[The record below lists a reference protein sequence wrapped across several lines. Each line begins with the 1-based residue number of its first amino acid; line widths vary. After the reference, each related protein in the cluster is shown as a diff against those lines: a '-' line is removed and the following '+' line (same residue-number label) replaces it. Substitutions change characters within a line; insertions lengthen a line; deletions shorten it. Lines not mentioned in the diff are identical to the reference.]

1 MLLQWCSDWMFVAS
15 ISLPTVI
22 VAMPHAEVAKPV
34 VAGRANCLVVDDE
47 PSVRRSLTR
56 MLQAQGFTCL
66 EAGSGR
72 EGLQVLERT
81 GEIPLIISDMRM
93 PELDGMGFLEAVR
106 QKFPD
111 SSVIMLSG
119 ISETTTAVDCL
130 HLGAADFLLKP
141 ISLGELQ
148 ARVSRALE
156 KRALVLQNRFYQ
168 QHLEQQVQE
177 QAQRIQELFLQGVQM
192 LARAL
197 EAKDAYT
204 RGHSI
209 RVSQYAVATAAELGF
224 AGPSLDGIR
233 LGGELHDIGKI
244 GTREAVLHKPS
255 SLTPDEF
262 RQITEHPALGERM
275 LSPLAHES
283 PDVLRIVRSH
293 HERLDGR
300 GFPDG
305 LRGERIPIEARI
317 VAVADSF
324 DAMTTRR
331 PYREARP
338 LDDAML
344 ELRRVAGTQLD
355 PEVVEAFITSFPCA
369 CALSE
374 SGEPVA
380 HSNFAQHGAH
390 ANGQR
395 FNLPQASERFRIN
408 TGFVQQ
414 EELGL
419 G

>member
-1 MLLQWCSDWMFVAS
+1 VDIPARCTYSVGPVDVRGIHHPS
-15 ISLPTVI
+15 SSVYRR
-22 VAMPHAEVAKPV
+22 MPLAQDARPV
-34 VAGRANCLVVDDE
+34 VAGSANCLIVDDE
-47 PSVRRSLTR
+47 PSVRRSLAR
-56 MLQAQGFTCL
+56 MLAAQGFNCL
-66 EAGSGR
+66 EAGTGK
-72 EGLQVLERT
+72 EGLEVLDQT

-106 QKFPD
+106 ERFPD

-119 ISETTTAVDCL
+119 MSETTTAVDCL

-148 ARVSRALE
+148 ARVTRALE

-168 QHLEQQVQE
+168 EHLERQVQE

-209 RVSQYAVATAAELGF
+209 RVSRYAVATAAGLGF
-224 AGPSLDGIR
+224 VGARLDGIR

-244 GTREAVLHKPS
+244 GTREAVLHKPT
-255 SLTPDEF
+255 SLTADEF

-293 HERLDGR
+293 HERLDGG

-305 LRGERIPIEARI
+305 LRGEKIPIEARI

-338 LDDAML
+338 PDDAMR

-355 PEVVEAFITSFPCA
+355 PQAVEAFVAAFPDPRV
-369 CALSE
+369 L
-374 SGEPVA
+374 PVSA
-380 HSNFAQHGAH
+380 
-390 ANGQR
+390 
-395 FNLPQASERFRIN
+395 
-408 TGFVQQ
+408 
-414 EELGL
+414 
-419 G
+419 

>member
-1 MLLQWCSDWMFVAS
+1 MARPGAAMLPGGSTVDIPGRWFIVFVRLDVRGIHHPPELVYS
-15 ISLPTVI
+15 R
-22 VAMPHAEVAKPV
+22 MPLAQSARPV
-34 VAGRANCLVVDDE
+34 VAGSANCLIVDDE
-47 PSVRRSLTR
+47 PSVRRSLAR
-56 MLQAQGFTCL
+56 MLATQGFVCL
-66 EAGSGR
+66 EAGTGR
-72 EGLQVLERT
+72 EGLQVLDRT

-106 QKFPD
+106 QRFPD

-119 ISETTTAVDCL
+119 MSETTTAVDCL

-141 ISLGELQ
+141 ISLSELQ
-148 ARVSRALE
+148 ARVARALE

-168 QHLEQQVQE
+168 ENLERQVQE

-209 RVSQYAVATAAELGF
+209 RVSRYAVATAGRLGF
-224 AGPSLDGIR
+224 EGTRLDGIR

-244 GTREAVLHKPS
+244 GTREAVLHKPG
-255 SLTPDEF
+255 SLTPEEF
-262 RQITEHPALGERM
+262 RQISEHPALGEKM

-305 LRGERIPIEARI
+305 LRGDNIPIEARI
-317 VAVADSF
+317 VAVADAF

-331 PYREARP
+331 PYRESRP
-338 LDDAML
+338 PEDAMG

-355 PEVVEAFITSFPCA
+355 PDAVEAFVAAFPNPRE
-369 CALSE
+369 L
-374 SGEPVA
+374 PVSA
-380 HSNFAQHGAH
+380 
-390 ANGQR
+390 
-395 FNLPQASERFRIN
+395 
-408 TGFVQQ
+408 
-414 EELGL
+414 
-419 G
+419 